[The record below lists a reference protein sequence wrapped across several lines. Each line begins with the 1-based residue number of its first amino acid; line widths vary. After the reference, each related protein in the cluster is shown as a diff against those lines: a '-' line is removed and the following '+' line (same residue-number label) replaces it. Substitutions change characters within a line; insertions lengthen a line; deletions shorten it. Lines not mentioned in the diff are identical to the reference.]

1 MTPVTESILKQS
13 MEGTKL
19 TVCDG
24 AERILRWYTNK
35 LHSDLKSIGLSKK
48 DIIQTH
54 KSMHGKDGYVLG
66 HCEIIGDRLAKE
78 TESYT
83 MQVIGEVHDLAES
96 FLILDGRMADYP
108 SGYKPNKAKID
119 ELFRLR
125 MILTNSEIKPPLSVD
140 QCLQII
146 QKEGYWGQIL
156 KETEIKQFKSHASY
170 MTQKSLRLAR
180 KDGLINE
187 CYAQHFSEMAKEVK
201 QNLKY

>member
-19 TVCDG
+19 IVQDG
-24 AERILRWYTNK
+24 ADRVLRWYTDK

-66 HCEIIGDRLAKE
+66 HCQIIGDRLAKE

-83 MQVIGEVHDLAES
+83 MQVIGEVHDLGES
-96 FLILDGRMADYP
+96 FLIFDGRVSDYP
-108 SGYKPNKAKID
+108 SGQKPDKAKLD
-119 ELFRLR
+119 ELFRLK
-125 MILTNSEIKPPLSVD
+125 MMLTNSQVKPPLSVD
-140 QCLQII
+140 QCLEII

-156 KETEIKQFKSHASY
+156 KETEIKQFKSHASL
-170 MTQKSLRLAR
+170 MMQKSLALAR
-180 KDGLINE
+180 KSGLVNE

-201 QNLKY
+201 QNLK